1 MIYCP
6 QCGTPNKSN
15 SKFCKNCAALLQPST
30 DIRCPICGTSNPQ
43 DAATCKSCGTRLST
57 SAAGTRP
64 ADKLSPADAP
74 ESITPFNPPEL
85 SQEVNAPVEKPTTAD
100 ARHAFSRSNTE
111 WLRRIGKTPHPE
123 PPATSEEPSPP
134 PLVESASMP
143 VAPQTETPDW
153 LRELQAEAD
162 KEQQAAAH
170 AAPEPPAPAKPQLS
184 EIKLTSD
191 DYDYSDI
198 GGEVTDE
205 MKAQLQEQAANVESV
220 EDEVA
225 LARRLLGLDIAAE
238 VVSTAQ
244 SQAPAPIQT
253 AAVPPE
259 SAAPIETPVAIE
271 PLVPAQASAAPVV
284 AESVAEIET
293 PISPAPIA
301 PEASALAVVSE
312 TVAPIETPAKPQLSE
327 IKLTSDD
334 YDYSDIGGEV
344 TDEMKA
350 QLQDQV
356 ANVESVEDEVALARR
371 LLGLDIA
378 AEVVSTATAKPV
390 APEPAIA
397 PEAETIQEIVTL
409 SVPVAQ
415 TQEPTTPIA
424 PVAAAQEPATP
435 IAPVTAAQETFA
447 PVAPVTE
454 AAVES
459 AAVATVQEKQEQA
472 SPEWLAALAATS
484 SAAVAANVLHGKE
497 TQAETE
503 NIPTAPTEPLTAVP
517 IAAEAVVE
525 AQAPAAEQAAPEP
538 TIEPALAQ
546 EPIGEAPA
554 APTLES
560 GTLPEWLREF
570 APPGEVG
577 ATDATIAEGERPA
590 WAAPG
595 AAALG
600 AAAFV
605 SHLPELDESEREELP
620 EWLREPI
627 APVAPETGPAE
638 TAEPTAA
645 EQALEAEGPV
655 ELPAWMQA
663 GAPVGRDLF
672 EVVETTG
679 PLAGVSGI
687 LPLAVALTEPHT
699 LSTPT
704 PARSDGG
711 RIFQTILAEP
721 LAPAARAQSAAQPK
735 KLFATRHWLYLL
747 IFLAAFIPLFLPPGM
762 DELGLLGKEVV
773 NSPSAVFYDQLSA
786 VPSNSTV
793 LMAFEY
799 TPGQSPELDP
809 AARVILENLIAR
821 QVSVI
826 ALSSNP
832 NGATIAQSLLERA
845 QEAHPEFTF
854 VNLGHILGNEAG
866 LKNLALGWRRAAD
879 VDVNGVPW
887 SQTPLSKK
895 IQGMDDFALSVLL
908 LGDNQTLNA
917 WMMQVQPTA
926 KSPLIAATTAAIDPQ
941 ARVYVNSNQLRASL
955 RGLTG
960 AAELELWSGISGRA
974 VKTVNALSFVMLT
987 LAGIIVVANVVW
999 LTRRGKQGN
1008 K

>member
-57 SAAGTRP
+57 SAAGTRS
-64 ADKLSPADAP
+64 ADNLSPADAP

-85 SQEVNAPVEKPTTAD
+85 PQESNAPGDKSPAAD
-100 ARHAFSRSNTE
+100 TRHAFSRSNSE
-111 WLRRIGKTPHPE
+111 WLRRIGKAPRPE
-123 PPATSEEPSPP
+123 PPATSGEPGPP
-134 PLVESASMP
+134 PPVESARTP
-143 VAPQTETPDW
+143 AAPPTDTPEW
-153 LRELQAEAD
+153 LRELQADAD
-162 KEQQAAAH
+162 KAQQAETR
-170 AAPEPPAPAKPQLS
+170 AAPESSAPAKPQIS
-184 EIKLTSD
+184 EIKLTGD

-198 GGEVTDE
+198 GGQVTDE
-205 MKAQLQEQAANVESV
+205 MKAQLEAEAATVESV

-238 VVSTAQ
+238 VVS
-244 SQAPAPIQT
+244 
-253 AAVPPE
+253 
-259 SAAPIETPVAIE
+259 SAT
-271 PLVPAQASAAPVV
+271 
-284 AESVAEIET
+284 T
-293 PISPAPIA
+293 
-301 PEASALAVVSE
+301 
-312 TVAPIETPAKPQLSE
+312 
-327 IKLTSDD
+327 
-334 YDYSDIGGEV
+334 
-344 TDEMKA
+344 
-350 QLQDQV
+350 
-356 ANVESVEDEVALARR
+356 
-371 LLGLDIA
+371 
-378 AEVVSTATAKPV
+378 KPV
-390 APEPAIA
+390 APVAEP
-397 PEAETIQEIVTL
+397 
-409 SVPVAQ
+409 
-415 TQEPTTPIA
+415 QEPPAPAAPIA
-424 PVAAAQEPATP
+424 EAAAKAPALEP
-435 IAPVTAAQETFA
+435 
-447 PVAPVTE
+447 
-454 AAVES
+454 
-459 AAVATVQEKQEQA
+459 VQEKQEEA
-472 SPEWLAALAATS
+472 SPEWLAALAAAS
-484 SAAVAANVLHGKE
+484 SAAVAANVLRGAEE
-497 TQAETE
+497 TQAEAE
-503 NIPTAPTEPLTAVP
+503 SIPTAPIEPVPAAP
-517 IAAEAVVE
+517 IAAEAAME
-525 AQAPAAEQAAPEP
+525 AQVPAAEQAASEP

-546 EPIGEAPA
+546 ESIGEAPA
-554 APTLES
+554 PAAPELES
-560 GTLPEWLREF
+560 GTMPEWLREL
-570 APPGEVG
+570 APSDETG
-577 ATDATIAEGERPA
+577 ARDAATAEGERPA
-590 WAAPG
+590 WVVPG

-600 AAAFV
+600 AAALV
-605 SHLPELDESEREELP
+605 SHLPDLNESEREELP
-620 EWLREPI
+620 DWLREPVTP
-627 APVAPETGPAE
+627 AAPEAE
-638 TAEPTAA
+638 LPESAEPSAA
-645 EQALEAEGPV
+645 ERELASEGPL

-663 GAPVGRDLF
+663 GAPAGRDLY

-721 LAPAARAQSAAQPK
+721 LAPAARAESAPQAR
-735 KLFATRHWLYLL
+735 KLFTTRHWLYLL
-747 IFLAAFIPLFLPPGM
+747 VFLAAFIPLFLPPGM
-762 DELGLLGKEVV
+762 DELGLLGKEVG

-786 VPSNSTV
+786 VPNNSTV

-821 QVSVI
+821 QASVI

-854 VNLGHILGNEAG
+854 LNLGYIPGNEAG

-895 IQGMDDFALSVLL
+895 ILGMDDFALNVLL

-917 WMMQVQPTA
+917 WMMQVQPTV

-941 ARVYVNSNQLRASL
+941 ARVYVNANQLRASL

-974 VKTVNALSFVMLT
+974 VKTVNALSFVMLA
-987 LAGIIVVANVVW
+987 LAGIIIVANVVW
-999 LTRRGKQGN
+999 LMRRGKR
-1008 K
+1008 